1 MDILQAIGIAG
12 DLTINALRDDVR
24 VISDYSGKIGVNS
37 LDLTSAKLLESDS
50 FQIFPGDVIVV
61 NANRA
66 RVKNAGIIGNFGN
79 LLSVMSFI
87 LSSIIVISN
96 N

>member
-12 DLTINALRDDVR
+12 DLTINALRDDVK

-50 FQIFPGDVIVV
+50 FSNFPGDVIVV

-66 RVKNAGIIGNFGN
+66 RVKNHHWK
-79 LLSVMSFI
+79 LWKPS
-87 LSSIIVISN
+87 
-96 N
+96 